1 MDPDPVRETILET
14 IEACLDAQLRAVRRL
29 RGEAS
34 SADSSPGAATAA
46 AKNKKGMSQLDMAF
60 DILKEAGRP
69 LHISQLLECIQA
81 RFGQQVDR
89 ESLVS
94 ALTKR
99 VVRADRFVRTQKN
112 TFGLRQA

>member
-1 MDPDPVRETILET
+1 MDPDPIREAIFET
-14 IEACLDAQLRAVRRL
+14 VEACLDAQLRAVRKL
-29 RGEAS
+29 RGAS
-34 SADSSPGAATAA
+34 STDSSPGASPAA
-46 AKNKKGMSQLDMAF
+46 AKNVKGMSQLDMAF
-60 DILKEAGRP
+60 DILKETGRP
-69 LHISQLLECIQA
+69 LHISQLLERIHA

-99 VVRADRFVRTQKN
+99 VVRADRFVRTEKN

>member
-1 MDPDPVRETILET
+1 MDPDPIRETILET
-14 IEACLDAQLRAVRRL
+14 VEACLDAQLRAVRKL
-29 RGEAS
+29 RGAS
-34 SADSSPGAATAA
+34 STDSSPGAPPAGAR
-46 AKNKKGMSQLDMAF
+46 NVKGMSQLDMAF
-60 DILKEAGRP
+60 DILKETGQP
-69 LHISQLLECIQA
+69 LHISQLLERIHA

>member
-1 MDPDPVRETILET
+1 MDPDPIRETILET
-14 IEACLDAQLRAVRRL
+14 VEACLDAQLRAVRKL
-29 RGEAS
+29 RGAS
-34 SADSSPGAATAA
+34 SRDSSPGVSPTA
-46 AKNKKGMSQLDMAF
+46 AKNIKGMSQLDMAF
-60 DILKEAGRP
+60 DILKETGRP
-69 LHISQLLECIQA
+69 LHISQLLERIHA

>member
-1 MDPDPVRETILET
+1 VRK
-14 IEACLDAQLRAVRRL
+14 L
-29 RGEAS
+29 RGAS
-34 SADSSPGAATAA
+34 STDSSPGASAAA
-46 AKNKKGMSQLDMAF
+46 AKNVKGMSQLDMAF
-60 DILKEAGRP
+60 DILKETGRP
-69 LHISQLLECIQA
+69 LHISQLLERIHA

-99 VVRADRFVRTQKN
+99 VVRADRFVRTEKN